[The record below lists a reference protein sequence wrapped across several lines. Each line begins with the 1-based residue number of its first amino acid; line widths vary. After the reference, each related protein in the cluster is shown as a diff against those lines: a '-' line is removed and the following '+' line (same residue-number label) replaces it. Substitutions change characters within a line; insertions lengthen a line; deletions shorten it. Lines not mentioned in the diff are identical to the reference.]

1 MIDLR
6 TSFSRFN
13 YGGTQP
19 KEEYEVTLA
28 TMLAQWDKFLNGK
41 EFLNGKL
48 SYIDFMFWELI
59 DMLSL
64 VFPGKAYS
72 FQRNQTLSIQ
82 KQYSRRMR
90 IFWHITNDL
99 PNCQKS
105 MPILSLTNSKSPQ
118 SVAQLHVMVVMVLSN
133 EPKNFIKM
141 MQSEKKSDLIFQSC

>member
-28 TMLAQWDKFLNGK
+28 TMLSQWDKFLNGK

-64 VFPGKAYS
+64 VFPGNSLYIS
-72 FQRNQTLSIQ
+72 V
-82 KQYSRRMR
+82 
-90 IFWHITNDL
+90 
-99 PNCQKS
+99 KS
-105 MPILSLTNSKSPQ
+105 Y
-118 SVAQLHVMVVMVLSN
+118 A
-133 EPKNFIKM
+133 
-141 MQSEKKSDLIFQSC
+141 

>member
-72 FQRNQTLSIQ
+72 FQRNQTLCFRFRNNI
-82 KQYSRRMR
+82 R
-90 IFWHITNDL
+90 
-99 PNCQKS
+99 
-105 MPILSLTNSKSPQ
+105 
-118 SVAQLHVMVVMVLSN
+118 
-133 EPKNFIKM
+133 E
-141 MQSEKKSDLIFQSC
+141 E

>member
-28 TMLAQWDKFLNGK
+28 TMLSQWDKFLNGK
-41 EFLNGKL
+41 EFINGKL

-64 VFPGKAYS
+64 VFPGNSLCLSVKSYGQHLETIFEKKGNLLAYYKR
-72 FQRNQTLSIQ
+72 F
-82 KQYSRRMR
+82 
-90 IFWHITNDL
+90 
-99 PNCQKS
+99 
-105 MPILSLTNSKSPQ
+105 
-118 SVAQLHVMVVMVLSN
+118 AQL
-133 EPKNFIKM
+133 PKINAYLESDKFQVSPISGPMARYGGDDSLKRT
-141 MQSEKKSDLIFQSC
+141 KKFY